1 MAVQV
6 VHPRLTGAAV
16 PDKQLAVGSCG
27 GKTEKEARVRAVSKC
42 SSLDKRS
49 GLFSSLPLPPSL
61 PTDQIR
67 K

>member
-27 GKTEKEARVRAVSKC
+27 GKTEKEARVRAVSKA
-42 SSLDKRS
+42 STLDKRS
-49 GLFSSLPLPPSL
+49 GLFFFFLSL